1 MKKLKYIFK
10 KKEHKVLI
18 ENFTSLSLLQ
28 IVNYVLPLIVL
39 PYLIRVL
46 GVEKFGLVMFAQ
58 AFIMF
63 FNIIVDYGFNLSAT
77 RDISINRDNKE
88 KITEIFSSVIIIKLA
103 LIIISFILLSVIVF
117 SFEKFFSDWKLYY
130 LTFLWVIGQALFP
143 IWYFQGMER
152 MKYIT
157 FVNITSKVIFTLLI
171 FIVIQNENDYIY
183 VPLLN
188 GLGFMIGGIISL
200 WIIHKNFNQKF
211 KPCSYNVLK
220 QYFVDSSQFFLSRV
234 SVSIYTSSNVFVL
247 GLFTNNIMVGYYSI
261 AEKLYRALQQIYHPI
276 VQALYPHVAKQRNIK
291 LFKKIFSIVT
301 ILNILGVILLFF
313 IGEYIFNILFTT
325 SIGGESLGVFHIL
338 LMVSL
343 IVVPSMLLGYPFL
356 AALGFPKYAN
366 MSVIIGSV
374 FHLIGLSVL
383 AILDYIT
390 IYSVAFVVL
399 GTEILVLSSRVYWI
413 RSNKLWIKL

>member
-18 ENFTSLSLLQ
+18 ENFSSLSLLQ

-46 GVEKFGLVMFAQ
+46 GIEKYGLVMFAQ
-58 AFIMF
+58 SFIMF

-88 KITEIFSSVIIIKLA
+88 KITEIFSSVIIIKLT
-103 LIIISFILLSVIVF
+103 LILVSFLILSIIVF
-117 SFEKFFSDWKLYY
+117 SFEKLLSDWKLYY
-130 LTFLWVIGQALFP
+130 LSFLLVIGRALFP
-143 IWYFQGMER
+143 IWYFQGMEQ

-157 FVNITSKVIFTLLI
+157 IINIISKLFFTILI
-171 FIVIQNENDYIY
+171 FLVIQSQDDYIY

-211 KPCSYNVLK
+211 KPSSYNVLK

-247 GLFTNNIMVGYYSI
+247 GLFTNNIMVGYYSV
-261 AEKLYRALQQIYHPI
+261 AEKLYRALRKIYRPI

-301 ILNILGVILLFF
+301 ILNILGVISLFF
-313 IGEYIFNILFTT
+313 IGEYIFNILFTK

-338 LMVSL
+338 LLVSL
-343 IVVPSMLLGYPFL
+343 VVVPSMLLGYPFL
-356 AALGFPKYAN
+356 AALGYPKYAN

-374 FHLIGLSVL
+374 FHLIVLSVL
-383 AILDYIT
+383 VILDYIT

-413 RSNKLWIKL
+413 RSNKLWVKQ